1 MPRTAHAV
9 TVRSLTKSFGDVQA
23 LRGLSFSAPPGA
35 VTGLLGPNGSG
46 KTTALR
52 CLLGLARPASGLA
65 EIGGRRYAALPD
77 PPAAVGASL
86 DATAA
91 HPAWTGRRHLEIYR
105 RAAGAPRR
113 RTSEVLEEVG
123 LTAAADRRIG
133 GYSTGMRRR
142 LDLATALLGDP
153 GVLVLD
159 EPGNGLDPAGTAWL
173 RGFLRARADAGGT
186 VLVSSHL
193 LAEIGQTV
201 DRVVVMDRGRAC
213 AEGPLAEVAGDRGL
227 EAAFLDLTGAT
238 GAEVLR

>member
-9 TVRSLTKSFGDVQA
+9 DVRSLAKSFGEVRA

-35 VTGLLGPNGSG
+35 VTGLLGPNGAG

-52 CLLGLARPASGLA
+52 CLLGLVRPSAGRA

-77 PPAAVGASL
+77 PSAAVGASL
-86 DATAA
+86 DAGAA

-105 RAAGAPRR
+105 RAAGAPSR
-113 RTSEVLEEVG
+113 RTAEVLEEVG

-142 LDLATALLGDP
+142 LALATALLGDP

-159 EPGNGLDPAGTAWL
+159 EPGNGLDPAGAAWL
-173 RGFLRARADAGGT
+173 RGFLRARAAAGGT

-193 LAEIGQTV
+193 LAEIAQTA
-201 DRVVVMDRGRAC
+201 DRVVVMDRGRAL
-213 AEGPLAEVAGDRGL
+213 AEGTLAEVAGDRGL
-227 EAAFLDLTGAT
+227 EASFLALTETA
-238 GAEVLR
+238 ASEVPQ